1 MPIAYP
7 PYRSRAKKET
17 SPLQESERERER
29 ESEKE
34 RARERETE
42 RERERGW
49 EKHRN
54 GSSMNSIKTAGPGP
68 DGRFQLNQRGAQT
81 ALRAELFCQVLLA
94 QGQLAPHTR
103 ERERESKKKK
113 ERERE
118 RRQREKHRKALHA
131 HPLLAQKATPCS

>member
-1 MPIAYP
+1 MHIPLIVAEQKRKP
-7 PYRSRAKKET
+7 PHYKKV
-17 SPLQESERERER
+17 RERER

-54 GSSMNSIKTAGPGP
+54 GSSKNRIKTAGPGP
-68 DGRFQLNQRGAQT
+68 AGRFQLNQRGAQT

-113 ERERE
+113 ERER
-118 RRQREKHRKALHA
+118 HRKALHA
-131 HPLLAQKATPCS
+131 HPLLVQKATPCS

>member
-1 MPIAYP
+1 MHIPLIVAEQKRKP
-7 PYRSRAKKET
+7 PHYKKV
-17 SPLQESERERER
+17 RERER

-49 EKHRN
+49 EKNR
-54 GSSMNSIKTAGPGP
+54 IKTAGPGP
-68 DGRFQLNQRGAQT
+68 AGRFQLNQCGAQT

-103 ERERESKKKK
+103 EREREQEK

-118 RRQREKHRKALHA
+118 GKETERE
-131 HPLLAQKATPCS
+131 T